1 MAIRE
6 MESSIDVLTAARARI
21 RNVFANGVKVYMSFS
36 AGKDSLCMAHI
47 TYDLILRGLIDPKQL
62 VVDFIDEEALY
73 PSMEAMTYRWH
84 KRFTD
89 VGATFR
95 WFCLPFKQ
103 VTILRHLQNEESW
116 ITWEP
121 GKEDVWC
128 RQPPPFA
135 IMWHPLLKYAGEMN
149 YQTFLTLANQDG
161 INMVGVRAS
170 ESYHRHKYMARSN
183 MYIGGQIG
191 GSYKVFPIYD
201 WKDDDVWLYIKQ
213 NDLDFPEAYMDLYA
227 LGLPRQKLR
236 MCNYFGSEAVQG
248 LKNISESDPVLWQ
261 QIERREPNAYLV
273 MLYWDSEMFRRQ
285 TRNRTELEKD
295 QTPKD
300 YKAIV
305 MKMLFEEPEKHFTTR
320 ESLTLARDV
329 RRMLVRYNFMLHPTA
344 YKRLYEMMLT
354 GDPKR
359 RTFRSIVAGMAGDY
373 NIASREDDAS
383 RKEAARHG

>member
-1 MAIRE
+1 MAIRS

-36 AGKDSLCMAHI
+36 AGKDSLCMSHI
-47 TYDLILRGLIDPKQL
+47 TYDLILRGEIDPKQL

-89 VGATFR
+89 VGAEFR
-95 WFCLPFKQ
+95 WYCLPFKQ

-135 IMWHPLLKYAGEMN
+135 IMWHPLLKYPGQMN
-149 YQTFLTLANQDG
+149 YQTFLTMANQGG
-161 INMVGVRAS
+161 IQMIGVRAS

-183 MYIGGQIG
+183 MYTGGQIG

-227 LGLPRQKLR
+227 LGLPRPKLR

-248 LKNISESDPVLWQ
+248 LKNIAESDPVLWQ

-295 QTPKD
+295 QQPKD
-300 YKAIV
+300 YQAIV
-305 MKMLFEEPEKHFTTR
+305 MKMLFKEPEKHFTTM
-320 ESLTLARDV
+320 ESMTLARDV
-329 RRMLVRYNFMLHPTA
+329 RRMLVRYHYMLHPTA

-359 RTFRSIVAGMAGDY
+359 RTFRSIVASMAGDY
-373 NIASREDDAS
+373 NVTSRDDDTL